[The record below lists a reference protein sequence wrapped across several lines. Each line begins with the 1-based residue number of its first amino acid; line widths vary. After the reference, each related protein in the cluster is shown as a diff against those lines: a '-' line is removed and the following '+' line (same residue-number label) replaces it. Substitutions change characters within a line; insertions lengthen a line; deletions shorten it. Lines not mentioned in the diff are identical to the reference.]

1 MYILYDDEINLPT
14 YLPISV
20 LSVGLAKKEILG
32 LFFRKSEKILC
43 ENEILS
49 LVLVATEGK

>member
-32 LFFRKSEKILC
+32 LFFRKSEKFLC